1 MAPIP
6 DTRWKCRPADKVR
19 PIRRRRK
26 CACLGKS
33 SRPSALLPSPRQE
46 AEKLAD
52 MAEEAA
58 ISRLYSG
65 IHYRSDNEVGFKVG
79 TRVGQVAVGVY
90 QVPAP

>member
-1 MAPIP
+1 
-6 DTRWKCRPADKVR
+6 
-19 PIRRRRK
+19 
-26 CACLGKS
+26 
-33 SRPSALLPSPRQE
+33 
-46 AEKLAD
+46 

-90 QVPAP
+90 RVPAP

>member
-1 MAPIP
+1 M
-6 DTRWKCRPADKVR
+6 
-19 PIRRRRK
+19 
-26 CACLGKS
+26 CLPRQVLS
-33 SRPSALLPSPRQE
+33 AFRPSAVFPAE